1 MIKLKSQPSAIN
13 DGNELKSGLNPHQA
27 LFDSI
32 PQSGFKCDLMF
43 WVIKY
48 RVREEREFLKKIPYV
63 YQFNITKNKKHVATW
78 TLDLKSNNCE
88 CDVYNS
94 APPFGTKTDCDL
106 TVNDDDL
113 LKIMVGKL
121 NPHRAFMLSTLKVRG
136 NIMLLQKL
144 HSVWYELRK
153 KGRAKEMELVQHV
166 IVDAQLVPGLRSEAM
181 AIEMIQR
188 IVKFPSLSG
197 QINGLVRFDIL
208 KKTKL
213 VAQYWIGLFPS
224 KRPEVHREII
234 DSNQAVAGGI
244 LDRKQP
250 TNQTS
255 NRIARQ
261 ESDLVYIVED
271 DDFVLILFG
280 VLNINQAIET
290 GRLRVEGKPEV
301 AERAKLLLERPAI
314 MYKL

>member
-1 MIKLKSQPSAIN
+1 MVKLKLQPLAIN
-13 DGNELKSGLNPHQA
+13 DENDSKPELNPYQA

-32 PQSGFKCDLMF
+32 PQNGFKCDLMF

-48 RVREEREFLKKIPYV
+48 RVSEEREFLKKIPYV
-63 YQFNITKNKKHVATW
+63 YQFNITMNKKHVATW
-78 TLDLKSNNCE
+78 TMDLKSNNCE
-88 CDVYNS
+88 CDVYKS
-94 APPFGTKTDCDL
+94 SPPLGIKTDCDL

-121 NPHRAFMLSTLKVRG
+121 NPHRAFMQSTLKVRG

-153 KGRAKEMELVQHV
+153 KGRAKELELVQDA
-166 IVDAQLVPGLRSEAM
+166 IVDAQLVPGLKCEAM
-181 AIEMIQR
+181 AMEIIQR
-188 IVKFPSLSG
+188 IVKFPSLSEK
-197 QINGLVRFDIL
+197 INGLVRFDIL

-234 DSNQAVAGGI
+234 DSDQAGASGT
-244 LDRKQP
+244 LHRNQP
-250 TNQTS
+250 TNRIS
-255 NRIARQ
+255 NPIARQ

-280 VLNINQAIET
+280 VLKINQAIEM

-301 AERAKLLLERPAI
+301 AERANLLLERPAI